1 MKAAESSPLLD
12 WQVNKPVTT
21 SLEKSQSPDIVQAVF
36 EGVYVFFGVRGVVF
50 VEDEGMFVFVGD
62 ILSGN
67 GLCLAGSE
75 NVEVMVLNGKFS
87 ETMAAV

>member
-36 EGVYVFFGVRGVVF
+36 EGVYVLFGVRGVVF
-50 VEDEGMFVFVGD
+50 VVEDEGMFVFVGD

-67 GLCLAGSE
+67 GLFVSL
-75 NVEVMVLNGKFS
+75 EVKMLKS
-87 ETMAAV
+87 WY